1 MTHAEA
7 IRKVAIISQRIA
19 ASYRVDANRN
29 RDDGQ
34 IFLAKMYADWAAEEY
49 AIARAL
55 MRIEEATA

>member
-55 MRIEEATA
+55 MRIEEV